1 MPSGVKIAKFVGGL
15 IEVCFLV
22 SFVYECGKET
32 GRKEQQEETAQQAQ
46 DSSLIDAKDFV
57 EMLKNVDKEVIS
69 KARFTVK

>member
-22 SFVYECGKET
+22 SFVYECGKEA

-46 DSSLIDAKDFV
+46 DPSLIDAKDFM

>member
-22 SFVYECGKET
+22 SFVYEIGKEA
-32 GRKEQQEETAQQAQ
+32 GRKEQEETAQQAQ
-46 DSSLIDAKDFV
+46 DPSLIDAKDFM
-57 EMLKNVDKEVIS
+57 EMLKNVDKEVIN